1 MSVKPQ
7 QPGPPSVDPAAST
20 IPMGLR
26 ILAIILR
33 TLFFGALVVVT
44 VHLSS
49 PQSDTIWTAY
59 ETLGDLIR
67 LALGFAVCLW
77 IVIHLFM
84 LPRTPRDIGPG
95 STSALWSPRSHWR
108 SPSSSG
114 DVRPQHA
121 RLAMDR
127 SSVQSHLDHGGR
139 DRHSPVA

>member
-20 IPMGLR
+20 IPMGPR

-33 TLFFGALVVVT
+33 TLFLGALVVVT
-44 VHLSS
+44 VRLSS
-49 PQSDTIWTAY
+49 PQSETIWTAY

-84 LPRTPRDIGPG
+84 LPKGAEGYRTWVYLGLVGAPGTVKASGAPTVRTRRSRQTRIGAVAKKMPR
-95 STSALWSPRSHWR
+95 LEKH
-108 SPSSSG
+108 
-114 DVRPQHA
+114 
-121 RLAMDR
+121 
-127 SSVQSHLDHGGR
+127 
-139 DRHSPVA
+139 